1 MRQRV
6 ELEQGCEER
15 RLLFHQ
21 RLDVCRELDRRARG
35 GGGGCTD
42 GAITTAL
49 AVTVATPAMRTE
61 RAEIFITALSSF
73 GIPDLDETYARFAG
87 CVS

>member
-1 MRQRV
+1 MVARAAG
-6 ELEQGCEER
+6 LEAASWIVG
-15 RLLFHQ
+15 L
-21 RLDVCRELDRRARG
+21 G

-42 GAITTAL
+42 GAIATAL

-73 GIPDLDETYARFAG
+73 GIPDLDENLRGFAG
-87 CVS
+87 CVR